1 MIRLSPLK
9 QRAINAAHLCPK
21 MLKKEL
27 KDFYR
32 IKGYFPKIIL
42 IHLSPRYEKEIK
54 EEIKKIAKELKVSMD
69 IAKEGKEI
77 II

>member
-1 MIRLSPLK
+1 
-9 QRAINAAHLCPK
+9 

-32 IKGYFPKIIL
+32 IKDYFPKITL
-42 IHLSPRYEKEIK
+42 IHLSPRYKKEIK
-54 EEIKKIAKELKVSMD
+54 EEIKKIAKELKVSID